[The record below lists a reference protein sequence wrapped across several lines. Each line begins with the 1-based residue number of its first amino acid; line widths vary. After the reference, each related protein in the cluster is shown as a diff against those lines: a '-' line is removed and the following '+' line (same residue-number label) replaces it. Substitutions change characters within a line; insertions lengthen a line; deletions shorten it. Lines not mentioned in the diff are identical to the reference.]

1 MSEVWKDIAEVEG
14 YQVSNYGNVR
24 SFWGK
29 GSPKGQRGGHK
40 LKLSPH
46 PVKIYDDNPRGYLYV
61 RLGSG
66 VCRCVH
72 TLVANAFIPNPDNK
86 PQVNHKNGVKTD
98 NRVENLEWVTHQ
110 ENIQHAFRVLYP
122 GSRKGRQVPWSLKP
136 ILCVETGEIFTSG
149 KDAAKFVGRHPS
161 AISEGVRTGRKV
173 NGFHF
178 KFAKGTV

>member
-1 MSEVWKDIAEVEG
+1 MK
-14 YQVSNYGNVR
+14 
-24 SFWGK
+24 K
-29 GSPKGQRGGHK
+29 
-40 LKLSPH
+40 PH
-46 PVKIYDDNPRGYLYV
+46 LAKVYDGNPRGYLYV
-61 RLGSG
+61 KLGAKST
-66 VCRCVH
+66 CCIH
-72 TLVANAFIPNPDNK
+72 ILVAKAFIPNPNGK
-86 PQVNHKNGVKTD
+86 PQINHKNGVKTD

-161 AISEGVRTGRKV
+161 AISDGVRTGRKV

-178 KFAKGTV
+178 RFAKGTV